1 MAKLTDPAYLRHSQ
15 YRDTSNLL
23 ARSNLHERF
32 GRGDWF
38 EWISSHAPWPD
49 RGRILEVGCGNGRF
63 WIDAAELVAEE
74 ASVVV
79 TDLSY
84 SMVRETCAA
93 DGPERAGSV
102 VALPQLPFAAGAFD
116 LVIVVMVMQHL
127 DDPGP
132 AIAELARVTSANG
145 SLVIGAAGDRHLDEL
160 VAIRRTFSDDVTTIG
175 GDFGAGGLEFAAER
189 VQRSFGVVGWHR
201 YEDQLVVDDRNALV
215 EYLRSWPPLDDID
228 DRTLRHLDAEI
239 NRRFDPVTH
248 SMTITKDVGCIIGS
262 EPLRDGVTPLLGVRP
277 QEI

>member
-1 MAKLTDPAYLRHSQ
+1 VAKLTDLTYLRHSQ

-38 EWISSHAPWPD
+38 KWISSHAPWPH

-93 DGPERAGSV
+93 DGPATAGSV
-102 VALPQLPFAAGAFD
+102 VALPQLPFADGAFD
-116 LVIVVMVMQHL
+116 IATSVYLFHELPRNARRNVL
-127 DDPGP
+127 
-132 AIAELARVTSANG
+132 AELLQKRCGAG
-145 SLVIGAAGDRHLDEL
+145 SLATVFPDLTPEALGAFTAR
-160 VAIRRTFSDDVTTIG
+160 A
-175 GDFGAGGLEFAAER
+175 
-189 VQRSFGVVGWHR
+189 
-201 YEDQLVVDDRNALV
+201 
-215 EYLRSWPPLDDID
+215 
-228 DRTLRHLDAEI
+228 
-239 NRRFDPVTH
+239 
-248 SMTITKDVGCIIGS
+248 
-262 EPLRDGVTPLLGVRP
+262 
-277 QEI
+277 